1 MRLETKVS
9 GRLAW
14 MTFTEN
20 LFNENGIRREVM
32 GLRRRIGLMRLMG
45 ETLSRGAVVYSY
57 LSGRFLKI

>member
-32 GLRRRIGLMRLMG
+32 GLMRRIGLMRLMG
-45 ETLSRGAVVYSY
+45 ETLSRGAHEEAETDFVRV
-57 LSGRFLKI
+57 G